1 MGFLKLPFL
10 AMAMATATFG
20 CSSDCDVVSYVDGML
35 VDYRDFTG
43 CEWVIE
49 SDKLLLEPVNVYDFS
64 LDLTDSLKVRFA
76 YAEDDNQKSA
86 CRVGTVVRLL
96 DIYEK

>member
-1 MGFLKLPFL
+1 MKFLIFPVLTI
-10 AMAMATATFG
+10 AMVTATLG
-20 CSSDCDVVSYVDGML
+20 CSSDGDVVKYNDGML

-49 SDKLLLEPVNVYDFS
+49 SDRLLLEPVNVYDFK

-76 YAEDDNQKSA
+76 YVEDDDQKSA